1 MDLENGEVL
10 LINKPLHFTS
20 FDAVNKLKYAIVK
33 AYNPLF
39 YENGKRIKKFK
50 IGHAG
55 TLDPLA
61 TGLLI
66 ICYGKKTKSINNF
79 MGMDKEYT
87 GSIFLGATRL
97 SYDKETEIDKTFEAS
112 HITNDLIYQTAKD
125 FIGEQMQI
133 PPIFSAIKKDGVRAY
148 QNARDGV
155 EVEMTARKI
164 NILEFEITK
173 IKMPLVYFRIVC
185 SKGTYIRSIAYD
197 FGKKLQSGAYLDSL
211 CRTKIGEFNIEQA
224 FSLDDFVHS
233 LPKLEK

>member
-33 AYNPLF
+33 AYNLHF
-39 YENGKRIKKFK
+39 YENGKRIRKFK

-66 ICYGKKTKSINNF
+66 ICYAKKTKSINAY

-87 GSIFLGATRL
+87 GSFYLGATRP
-97 SYDKETEIDKTFEAS
+97 SYDKETEIDKVFETT
-112 HITNDLIYQTAKD
+112 HISDELIYQAAND
-125 FIGEQMQI
+125 FLGEQMQI

-155 EVEMTARKI
+155 EIKMEARKI
-164 NILEFEITK
+164 NILEFEITE
-173 IKMPLVYFRIVC
+173 INMPLVYFRILC

-197 FGKKLQSGAYLDSL
+197 FGKALQSGSYLDSL
-211 CRTKIGEFNIEQA
+211 CRTKIGEFNLDNA
-224 FSLDDFVHS
+224 FNLDDFVHS
-233 LPKLEK
+233 LPIVEK

>member
-10 LINKPLHFTS
+10 LINKPLFFTS
-20 FDAVNKLKYAIVK
+20 FDAVNKLKYAFVK
-33 AYNPLF
+33 AFNYHF
-39 YENGKRIKKFK
+39 YENGKRIRKFK

-66 ICYGKKTKSINNF
+66 ICYGKKTKSINDF

-87 GSIFLGATRL
+87 GSIFLGATRP
-97 SYDKETEIDKTFEAS
+97 SYDKETDVDQTFETS
-112 HITNDLIYQTAKD
+112 QITADLIYQTAND
-125 FIGEQMQI
+125 FLGEQMQI
-133 PPIFSAIKKDGVRAY
+133 PPIFSAIKKNGIRAY

-164 NILEFEITK
+164 KILEFEITK
-173 IKMPLVYFRIVC
+173 IDMPLVYFRIVC

-211 CRTKIGEFNIEQA
+211 CRTKIGEFELVKA
-224 FSLDDFVHS
+224 FNLEDFVHS

>member
-10 LINKPLHFTS
+10 LIKKPLHFTS

-33 AYNPLF
+33 AYNSHF

-66 ICYGKKTKSINNF
+66 ICYSKKTKSINDF

-87 GSIFLGATRL
+87 GSIFLGAIR
-97 SYDKETEIDKTFEAS
+97 SSFDKETEVGQTFETS
-112 HITNDLIYQTAKD
+112 HITEDLIYQTAND
-125 FIGEQMQI
+125 FLGEQMQI
-133 PPIFSAIKKDGVRAY
+133 PPIFSAIKKNGIRAY

-155 EVEMTARKI
+155 EFEMTARKI

-173 IKMPLVYFRIVC
+173 IEMPLVYFRIVW
-185 SKGTYIRSIAYD
+185 SKGTYIRSIAND
-197 FGKKLQSGAYLDSL
+197 FGKALQSGAYLDSL
-211 CRTKIGEFNIEQA
+211 CRTKIGEFMIENA
-224 FSLDDFVHS
+224 FNLDDFVHS
-233 LPKLEK
+233 LPKLDK

>member
-1 MDLENGEVL
+1 MDIENGEFL

-66 ICYGKKTKSINNF
+66 ICYGKKTKSINGF

-87 GSIFLGATRL
+87 GSIFLGATRP
-97 SYDKETEIDKTFEAS
+97 SYDKETEINQTFETS
-112 HITNDLIYQTAKD
+112 HITDELIYETARI
-125 FIGEQMQI
+125 FLGEQSQT

-155 EVEMTARKI
+155 ELEMTPRKI
-164 NILEFEITK
+164 NIIEFEITK
-173 IKMPLVYFRIVC
+173 IEMPLVSFRIVC

-197 FGKKLQSGAYLDSL
+197 FGKALRCGAYLDSL
-211 CRTKIGEFNIEQA
+211 CRTKIGEFTLEKA
-224 FSLDDFVHS
+224 FNLDDFVNS
-233 LPKLEK
+233 LPKVEK

>member
-20 FDAVNKLKYAIVK
+20 FDAVNKLKYAFVK
-33 AYNPLF
+33 AYNPFF

-66 ICYGKKTKSINNF
+66 ICYGKKTKSINDF

-87 GSIFLGATRL
+87 GSIFLGATRP
-97 SYDKETEIDKTFEAS
+97 SYDKETDVDQTFETS
-112 HITNDLIYQTAKD
+112 HITEDLIYQSAHK
-125 FIGEQMQI
+125 FLGEQMQI
-133 PPIFSAIKKDGVRAY
+133 PPIFSAIKKDGIRAY

-155 EVEMTARKI
+155 EVEMVARKI

-173 IKMPLVYFRIVC
+173 IEMPWIYFRIVC

-197 FGKKLQSGAYLDSL
+197 FGKALQSGAYLESL
-211 CRTKIGEFNIEQA
+211 CRTKIGEFELEKA
-224 FSLDDFVHS
+224 FNLDDFVHS
-233 LPKLEK
+233 LPNLEK

>member
-10 LINKPLHFTS
+10 LIKKPLHFTS

-33 AYNPLF
+33 AYNAHF

-66 ICYGKKTKSINNF
+66 ICYGKKTKSINDF
-79 MGMDKEYT
+79 MGMNKEYT
-87 GSIFLGATRL
+87 GSIFLGATRP
-97 SYDKETEIDKTFEAS
+97 SYDKETEVDQISETS
-112 HITNDLIYQTAKD
+112 HISDDLIYQTAID
-125 FIGEQMQI
+125 FLGEQMQI
-133 PPIFSAIKKDGVRAY
+133 PPMFSAIKKNGIRAY
-148 QNARDGV
+148 QNARVGV

-164 NILEFEITK
+164 NIVEFEITK
-173 IKMPLVYFRIVC
+173 IEMPLVYFRIVC

-197 FGKKLQSGAYLDSL
+197 FGRALQSGAYLDSL
-211 CRTKIGEFNIEQA
+211 CRTKIGEFMIENA
-224 FSLDDFVHS
+224 FNLDDFVHL
-233 LPKLEK
+233 LPKSDK

>member
-1 MDLENGEVL
+1 MDVENGEVL

-20 FDAVNKLKYAIVK
+20 FDAVNKLKYAFVK
-33 AYNPLF
+33 AFNDHF
-39 YENGKRIKKFK
+39 YENGKRVKKFK

-66 ICYGKKTKSINNF
+66 ICYGKKTKSINDF
-79 MGMDKEYT
+79 MGMDKEYQ
-87 GSIFLGATRL
+87 GSIFLGATRP
-97 SYDKETEIDKTFEAS
+97 SYDKETEIDESFETS
-112 HITNDLIYQTAKD
+112 HITDDLIHRTANV
-125 FIGEQMQI
+125 FLGEQLQI
-133 PPIFSAIKKDGVRAY
+133 PPIFSAIKKDGVRSY

-155 EVEMTARKI
+155 EVLMAARKI

-173 IKMPLVYFRIVC
+173 IEMPLVHFRIVC

-197 FGKKLQSGAYLDSL
+197 FGKALQSGAYLNSL
-211 CRTKIGEFNIEQA
+211 CRTKIGEFSLEKA
-224 FSLDDFVHS
+224 FNLDDFVHS

>member
-10 LINKPLHFTS
+10 LIKKPLHFTS

-33 AYNPLF
+33 AYNSYF
-39 YENGKRIKKFK
+39 YENGKRIRKFK

-66 ICYGKKTKSINNF
+66 ICYGKKTKSINDF

-87 GSIFLGATRL
+87 GSFFLGATRP
-97 SYDKETEIDKTFEAS
+97 SYDKETEVDQISETS
-112 HITNDLIYQTAKD
+112 HISDDLIYQTAID
-125 FIGEQMQI
+125 FLGEQMQI

-155 EVEMTARKI
+155 KVEMTARKI
-164 NILEFEITK
+164 NIVEFEIIK
-173 IKMPLVYFRIVC
+173 IEMPLVYFRIVC

-197 FGKKLQSGAYLDSL
+197 FGKALQSGAYLESL
-211 CRTKIGEFNIEQA
+211 CRTKIGEFMIENA
-224 FSLDDFVHS
+224 FNLDDFVHL
-233 LPKLEK
+233 LPKSDK

>member
-10 LINKPLHFTS
+10 LINKPLFFTS
-20 FDAVNKLKYAIVK
+20 FDAVNKLKYAFVK
-33 AYNPLF
+33 AFNHHF
-39 YENGKRIKKFK
+39 YENGKRIRKFK

-66 ICYGKKTKSINNF
+66 ICYGKKTKSINDF

-87 GSIFLGATRL
+87 GSIFLGATRP
-97 SYDKETEIDKTFEAS
+97 SCDKETEVDQTFETS
-112 HITNDLIYQTAKD
+112 QITADLIYQTANH
-125 FIGEQMQI
+125 FLGEQMQI
-133 PPIFSAIKKDGVRAY
+133 PPIYSAIKKDGIRAY

-164 NILEFEITK
+164 KILEFEITK
-173 IKMPLVYFRIVC
+173 IDMPLVYFRIVC

-211 CRTKIGEFNIEQA
+211 CRTKIGEFELVKA
-224 FSLDDFVHS
+224 FNLEDFVHS